1 MKQDFSDIKDDKG
14 FLLNL
19 LPDELKLKHARLE
32 RLNDGTIKCEFSYIT
47 DDTLCSLA
55 KRYDEQHQKIRIFF
69 LLGVIGFFILFVG
82 LLSQQ
87 ILDDEDMIIHICA
100 KLNIIIGVSLIVLAK
115 ILLIVNRKKY
125 NNSKRKLYEYLR
137 SKGLLLNH

>member
-32 RLNDGTIKCEFSYIT
+32 RLNDGTIKCKFSYIT

>member
-1 MKQDFSDIKDDKG
+1 MVQDFSNIKDDKS
-14 FLLNL
+14 FVLNL

-32 RLNDGTIKCEFSYIT
+32 RKNDGTMKCVFTYVA

-55 KRYDEQHQKIRIFF
+55 KSYDEQHKKIRSFYI
-69 LLGVIGFFILFVG
+69 LGIIGFFDVFVG
-82 LLSQQ
+82 LCNQQ
-87 ILDDEDMIIHICA
+87 ALDDWDMLC
-100 KLNIIIGVSLIVLAK
+100 IIIGVSLIVLAK